1 LIAKHI
7 DDAELQKFYHAIAK
21 SEARHW
27 HLFVTLARNLCP
39 HLPVDAR
46 FCELAELENALV
58 AELPLRPALH

>member
-1 LIAKHI
+1 
-7 DDAELQKFYHAIAK
+7 
-21 SEARHW
+21 
-27 HLFVTLARNLCP
+27 LFVTLARNLCP